1 MSGSGIKIEKEN
13 KNNMAYSRISY
24 KDFSPYKMERVGR
37 SGIKKI
43 VWDKIVSQEEI
54 ENFIPHLTDER
65 TKILIQK
72 TTSMPFDVYIVPAN
86 EVWKWGE
93 FIREQSGLKQIF
105 NCVYLLWGHDFI
117 YAGKSVNGDRILGH
131 IADEAKSDF
140 DFQML
145 FVPNNDN
152 PYTMTNWTSDFMSY
166 IEALM
171 IGRLMDNNT
180 FCKNKIAGKNITK
193 SQRDLNLNA
202 DKEEFADNIVELIFD
217 VFLDVT
223 YCSYLVPELP
233 RQTLSEQEDCK
244 NIDSEDE
251 GMLMLW
257 NDIFSLSDNS
267 SRFSKLKPQ
276 RGNYIYCNLNAEKLI
291 ANSTIGCV
299 LNQSTCRVEFTGWGD
314 IHSADINLRNFDLL
328 RQHKED
334 IESEFGCQLKW
345 ERKDDK
351 YTTRISVSKSLSY
364 KDRSNGSLRDIA
376 DFFSEYFDKF
386 YSILPKYCSFEQ
398 DSSEQ
403 AEEYDIDR

>member
-1 MSGSGIKIEKEN
+1 
-13 KNNMAYSRISY
+13 MAYSKINY
-24 KDFSPYKMERVGR
+24 KTFSPYKIERIDG

-72 TTSMPFDVYIVPAN
+72 TTSMPFDVYIVPAE
-86 EVWKWGE
+86 EVWRWGE
-93 FIREQSGLKQIF
+93 FVKKQSTLKQIF

-131 IADEAKSDF
+131 IADETKADF

-145 FVPNNDN
+145 FVPNNEN

-166 IEALM
+166 IETLM
-171 IGRLMDNNT
+171 IGRLMENNA

-217 VFLDVT
+217 AFLDIT
-223 YCSYLVPELP
+223 YCSYLVPKRL
-233 RQTLSEQEDCK
+233 RQISPEQEGYQSLDA
-244 NIDSEDE
+244 EDE
-251 GMLMLW
+251 GMLKFW
-257 NDIFSLSDNS
+257 DEIIRLSSKSN

-276 RGNYIYCNLNAEKLI
+276 KWNYLNCNLNAEKLI
-291 ANSTIGCV
+291 ANSTISCV
-299 LNQSTCRVEFTGWGD
+299 LNQSTCRVEFTGWGG
-314 IHSADINLRNFDLL
+314 INSADINLQNFDLL
-328 RQHKED
+328 RQHKEE
-334 IESEFGCQLKW
+334 IESELGCQLKW

-351 YTTRISVSKSLSY
+351 YTTRISVSKSLNY
-364 KDRSNGSLRDIA
+364 KDQSNGSLRDIA

-386 YSILPKYCSFEQ
+386 YSILPKYCPFNSAKV
-398 DSSEQ
+398 DD
-403 AEEYDIDR
+403 EEEVDIDR